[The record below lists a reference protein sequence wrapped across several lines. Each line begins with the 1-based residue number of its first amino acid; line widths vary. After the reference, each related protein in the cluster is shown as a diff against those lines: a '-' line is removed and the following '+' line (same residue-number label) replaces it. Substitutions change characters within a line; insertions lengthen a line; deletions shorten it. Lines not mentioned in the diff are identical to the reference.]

1 MVVTLYIDFLRVEK
15 NIIVQRSRRPAMFG
29 VGMAEKIANSPVC
42 DVNGKRWTLSR
53 DLGKSKRFAR
63 SHYDLFMY
71 ANWKLKLDSTLLYT
85 YISTST

>member
-42 DVNGKRWTLSR
+42 DVNGKR
-53 DLGKSKRFAR
+53 
-63 SHYDLFMY
+63 
-71 ANWKLKLDSTLLYT
+71 
-85 YISTST
+85 